1 MNKKLSRKEIE
12 KKAAIE
18 TTKLM
23 LTVLGMLTL
32 VVGIFFLFPYIIEYV
47 VDLSVI
53 IMFLFFIWTMIYM
66 KVEQDLIDDNFWR
79 D

>member
-23 LTVLGMLTL
+23 LAVVGMLTL